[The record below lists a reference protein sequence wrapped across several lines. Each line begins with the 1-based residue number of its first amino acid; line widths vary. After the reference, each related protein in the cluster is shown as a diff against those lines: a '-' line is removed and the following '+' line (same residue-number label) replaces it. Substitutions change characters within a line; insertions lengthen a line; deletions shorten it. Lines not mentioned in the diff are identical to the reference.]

1 MLFINHSE
9 IPAKGIVIIEA
20 KGPLNTATSQDFE
33 DYINQLIERDLSC
46 IIFDAHGLEF
56 LSSVGIGVILYI
68 MKTLTARKGVFI
80 LCDLPEEVKSLLS
93 LLGFNKILTIAE
105 SREDALMMM
114 ESKIQIGETGEIALD
129 EIAISEEKETIPSR
143 IKRGEAHSSS
153 YAEGGTSK
161 GGTSEG
167 GTSEGI
173 TAEDAGTADK
183 PSVSTMPDF
192 ANPLIVECAECK
204 GLIRV
209 KRSGSYQCPYC
220 HTEFIAEKDRTII
233 F

>member
-80 LCDLPEEVKSLLS
+80 LCDLPGEIKSLLS
-93 LLGFNKILTIAE
+93 LLGFNKILSIAE

-114 ESKIQIGETGEIALD
+114 ESRIQIGETGEIALD
-129 EIAISEEKETIPSR
+129 EIAISEEKETISSR
-143 IKRGEAHSSS
+143 IRRGEAHSSS
-153 YAEGGTSK
+153 YAESGTS
-161 GGTSEG
+161 GG